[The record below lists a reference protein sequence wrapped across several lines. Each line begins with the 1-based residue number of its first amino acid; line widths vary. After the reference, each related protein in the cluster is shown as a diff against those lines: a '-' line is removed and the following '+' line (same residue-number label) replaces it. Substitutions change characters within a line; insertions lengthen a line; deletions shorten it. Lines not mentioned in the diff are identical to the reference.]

1 MLSLFA
7 ATDPQSG
14 IFDYLFTQGILG
26 VVCIGLIVVVIYQQK
41 KSDKKDE
48 KIDALNALLLS
59 ENKTHTADYKEMAQ
73 KNQEVLQGNS
83 QNMALF
89 GEKIE
94 VAKGRR

>member
-1 MLSLFA
+1 MLEYFA
-7 ATDPQSG
+7 ATDPSTG
-14 IFDYLFTQGILG
+14 ITNYLFTQGVLG
-26 VVCIGLIVVVIYQQK
+26 VVCVGLIIVIVYLAK
-41 KSDKKDE
+41 RSDKKDDE
-48 KIDALNALLLS
+48 IKALNALLLS
-59 ENKTHTADYKEMAQ
+59 ENKTHTADYKEMAE

>member
-1 MLSLFA
+1 MLQSFA
-7 ATDPQSG
+7 AVDPSTG
-14 IFDYLFTQGILG
+14 VFNYLFTQGVLG
-26 VVCIGLIVVVIYQQK
+26 VVCIGLIIVIVYLSK
-41 KSDKKDE
+41 RSDKKDDE
-48 KIDALNALLLS
+48 IKALNMLLLS
-59 ENKTHTADYKEMAQ
+59 ENKAHTADYKEMSE